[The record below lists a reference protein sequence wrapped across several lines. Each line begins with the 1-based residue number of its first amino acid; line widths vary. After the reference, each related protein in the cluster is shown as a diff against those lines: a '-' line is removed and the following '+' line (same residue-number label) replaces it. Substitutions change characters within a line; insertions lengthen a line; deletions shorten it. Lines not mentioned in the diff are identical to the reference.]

1 MEKELILLWGKDGM
15 ICVLMMMVGYFYKI
29 IKYISNSYWV
39 FFFYL
44 ISFYAKV
51 IKNLIVDFLIV

>member
-29 IKYISNSYWV
+29 IKYISNSYCF

-44 ISFYAKV
+44 ISFYIEV

>member
-29 IKYISNSYWV
+29 IKYISNSYCW
-39 FFFYL
+39 FFLYGE
-44 ISFYAKV
+44 Y
-51 IKNLIVDFLIV
+51 

>member
-15 ICVLMMMVGYFYKI
+15 ICVLMMTVGYFYKI
-29 IKYISNSYWV
+29 IKYISNSYCF

-44 ISFYAKV
+44 ISFYIEV

>member
-29 IKYISNSYWV
+29 IKYISNSYCFV
-39 FFFYL
+39 FFYL
-44 ISFYAKV
+44 IRFYIEV